1 MRKAAGCLKNI
12 LPDFQVAFCRGG
24 MASLSFQ
31 TGAAYKNKNRPEDI
45 GRFLHWR

>member
-1 MRKAAGCLKNI
+1 
-12 LPDFQVAFCRGG
+12 

-45 GRFLHWR
+45 GRFLHWQRGGLFGFHHAADENQHTADEEG